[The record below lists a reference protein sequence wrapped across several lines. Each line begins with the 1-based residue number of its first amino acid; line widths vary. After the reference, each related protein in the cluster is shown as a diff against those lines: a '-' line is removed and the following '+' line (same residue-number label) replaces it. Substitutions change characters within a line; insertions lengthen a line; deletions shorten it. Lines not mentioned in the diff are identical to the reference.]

1 MQISRVC
8 ILLKYGF
15 ELLLVLSV
23 TLSTSMWQDH
33 IHTCHLHF
41 GQSSLSI
48 RGGHGAIKNSAGE
61 EIVGHILMDHHEPA
75 IDICMKP
82 VLFEPEEES
91 DIFHPLAL
99 SHSSSYEAR
108 FQSDL
113 HGSSPSNNPFRTRK
127 HYLHKQSFLF

>member
-1 MQISRVC
+1 
-8 ILLKYGF
+8 
-15 ELLLVLSV
+15 
-23 TLSTSMWQDH
+23 
-33 IHTCHLHF
+33 
-41 GQSSLSI
+41 
-48 RGGHGAIKNSAGE
+48 
-61 EIVGHILMDHHEPA
+61 MDHHEPA